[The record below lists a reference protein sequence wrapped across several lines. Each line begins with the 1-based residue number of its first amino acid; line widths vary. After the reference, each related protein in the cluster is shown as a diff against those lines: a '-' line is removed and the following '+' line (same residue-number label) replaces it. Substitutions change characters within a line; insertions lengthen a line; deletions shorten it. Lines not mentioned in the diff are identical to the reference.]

1 MGGLVASAYLVMEP
15 EQQSKIDGLYYIASP
30 LLGSPEM
37 ANVLGNLDFS
47 NLSGGAFNTLMSD
60 VVNVLLSF
68 ATLTYD
74 PLRNLL
80 CNYQSVYELMPSEY
94 YFSLANKFYM
104 TKRSTLG
111 SVTNLSYSQSWSTL
125 ASRYCYPYQTT
136 LNNNSIAFHNGL
148 FNSDGTHISQNVN
161 AFYLYGVGRST
172 LNTLESVEI
181 LNATTASYDYTLVK
195 NTFTSD
201 GDSMVPKWSA
211 TVGRTGNNVFEYS
224 GGHMHVLSGKSPLED
239 MLDKLK

>member
-1 MGGLVASAYLVMEP
+1 M
-15 EQQSKIDGLYYIASP
+15 
-30 LLGSPEM
+30 
-37 ANVLGNLDFS
+37 
-47 NLSGGAFNTLMSD
+47 
-60 VVNVLLSF
+60 
-68 ATLTYD
+68 
-74 PLRNLL
+74 
-80 CNYQSVYELMPSEY
+80 
-94 YFSLANKFYM
+94 
-104 TKRSTLG
+104 
-111 SVTNLSYSQSWSTL
+111 
-125 ASRYCYPYQTT
+125 
-136 LNNNSIAFHNGL
+136 

-161 AFYLYGVGRST
+161 AFYLYGVGRPT

>member
-111 SVTNLSYSQSWSTL
+111 SDLS
-125 ASRYCYPYQTT
+125 A
-136 LNNNSIAFHNGL
+136 
-148 FNSDGTHISQNVN
+148 V
-161 AFYLYGVGRST
+161 YGV
-172 LNTLESVEI
+172 
-181 LNATTASYDYTLVK
+181 
-195 NTFTSD
+195 
-201 GDSMVPKWSA
+201 
-211 TVGRTGNNVFEYS
+211 
-224 GGHMHVLSGKSPLED
+224 
-239 MLDKLK
+239 